1 MVARKKTVN
10 FEKKLEE
17 LETLVEALE
26 SGGLSLEDSL
36 KAFEKGIGI
45 TRDCQ
50 QALDEAEQKVRQLT
64 SDGDG
69 EPELT
74 DFPPGDD
81 DA

>member
-17 LETLVEALE
+17 LESLVEALE

-50 QALDEAEQKVRQLT
+50 QALDEAEQKVKQLT
-64 SDGDG
+64 TDSDG

-74 DFPPGDD
+74 DFPPADD
-81 DA
+81 D